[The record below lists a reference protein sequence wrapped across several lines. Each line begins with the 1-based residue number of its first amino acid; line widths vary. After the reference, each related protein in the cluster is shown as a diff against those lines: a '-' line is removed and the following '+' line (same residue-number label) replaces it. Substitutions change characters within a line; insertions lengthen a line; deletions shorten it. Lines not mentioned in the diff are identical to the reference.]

1 MLGGTPDGKGA
12 RHTPLT
18 TVPEDSD
25 EDRATSPTARGSPET
40 QNPGRHTPLAAPGAR
55 HDAASRI
62 HTLPMPD
69 RLQPP
74 EFLKDFQHTA
84 APLDARRTS
93 PGAISPLVVRGGL
106 QVPKFLEEQRGL
118 GAVSPP
124 ECRPA
129 RHGPPQPPSFLRS
142 GLGLPSPPNKAE
154 TRPRSVEPP
163 EFLQE
168 RLERTGRAPDLRSR
182 SVDDVTLERNVRASI
197 SPLSSPLREI
207 SAESVSSAP
216 LLDESG
222 RDDSKEVVSK
232 EVTACFKAAKVG
244 NVRKVQAALESG
256 MVLMTARNNR
266 NDTLLHT
273 AARYG
278 QHELVTLLLSKG
290 ADAAAV
296 DAKRRMPAQLA
307 ARHKQ
312 KFSQIS
318 TLVHLLCKRG
328 EFLTCEHMSPPGVGT
343 RQYSRHTFST
353 VLCGVDFWNNVMG
366 H

>member
-1 MLGGTPDGKGA
+1 MREVMRGGTPEGKGS
-12 RHTPLT
+12 RHMPLT

-25 EDRATSPTARGSPET
+25 EDGGPSPTSRGSPVSH
-40 QNPGRHTPLAAPGAR
+40 NPGRFTPLAAPGAR
-55 HDAASRI
+55 HDAAGHI
-62 HTLPMPD
+62 HTPPMRG

-74 EFLKDFQHTA
+74 EFLKDCQHTA
-84 APLDARRTS
+84 APHDARRTS
-93 PGAISPLVVRGGL
+93 PGAIPPLGVRGGL

-124 ECRPA
+124 ERRPA

-256 MVLMTARNNR
+256 MVLITARNNR
-266 NDTLLHT
+266 NETLLHT

-307 ARHKQ
+307 ARHK
-312 KFSQIS
+312 KKNLESQRPQY
-318 TLVHLLCKRG
+318 TYCKRG
-328 EFLTCEHMSPPGVGT
+328 EFLTFENGAAGGGN
-343 RQYSRHTFST
+343 
-353 VLCGVDFWNNVMG
+353 VLGR
-366 H
+366 